1 MKKMLV
7 VIAGRQLL
15 GGLEIRPSL
24 LLYVVVRHSLS
35 LESDSFWIEYLSR
48 TRINRA
54 NLRGKYA

>member
-15 GGLEIRPSL
+15 GGLEMRPSL
-24 LLYVVVRHSLS
+24 LLYVVRHSLS